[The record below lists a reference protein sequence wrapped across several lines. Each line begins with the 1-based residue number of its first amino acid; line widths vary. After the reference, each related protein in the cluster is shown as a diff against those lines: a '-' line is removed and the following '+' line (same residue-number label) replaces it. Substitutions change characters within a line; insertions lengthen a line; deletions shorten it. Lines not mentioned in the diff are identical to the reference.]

1 MEDGNYYNWR
11 MVSALFNEDYLN
23 IRENNI
29 SMSVG
34 ASGKLGYNGAQRS
47 ECWFRSKI

>member
-29 SMSVG
+29 SMSVEPE
-34 ASGKLGYNGAQRS
+34 KLGYNGAQGDQVLV
-47 ECWFRSKI
+47 